1 MTLPDRDAARDWIG
15 RTVVDPDDA
24 EIGVCAA
31 LLADEATGQPEWM
44 YAERDEE
51 TVVVPL
57 LGATESGGRVQ
68 VTVTR
73 AAADGAPRFG
83 PARELSQSQE
93 ATLYRHYGIEYS
105 TTTSDSLLP
114 AVESESAEAAPTESS
129 ATQSPA
135 TESPATESGPTRTTP
150 AEAAPAAAVDRPM
163 ASGAVRRGRG
173 VAAAAAVL
181 AGLAAVVVVAVR
193 LRRGSTLEWGRL
205 LRRGAPPPRTAAQR
219 ALAGAAAARAR
230 AVQAVSAAGPVVE
243 ASGRL
248 AQRGASA
255 SARSARRAAGDAAQW
270 GRAASTTARSYT
282 DAASTAARTYADAAS
297 RAAGTYTDAAAA
309 RLVPL
314 LATTGQAAWRA
325 ARAGTDS
332 ALQATDA
339 ATLAVAAAVPRVAES
354 AVRAGQT
361 GLRAVLTVGAAAEA
375 VPEVIAETEERLE
388 KGWRR
393 VMGRLSLGLGFGV
406 GYVLGARAGR
416 DRYEQIK
423 QAAAGFME
431 RPEVQQALEQVRAAA
446 PAPLQGSIDKL
457 SGRAS
462 GTQRTSG
469 PQSTSADTVGVEAV
483 VIEEV
488 DVVVT
493 PPPPVSGTGG
503 PRGTGA
509 PVPDPLIPPAK
520 SSGDDPLGRP

>member
-1 MTLPDRDAARDWIG
+1 MTLPDRDAARDWLG
-15 RTVVDPDDA
+15 RTVVDRDGA

-31 LLADEATGQPEWM
+31 LLADEATGLPEWM

-57 LGATESGGRVQ
+57 LDATEDGDRVQ

-73 AAADGAPRFG
+73 ADADSAPRFG
-83 PARELSQSQE
+83 SARELSQDQE
-93 ATLYRHYGIEYS
+93 AALYRHYGIEYS

-114 AVESESAEAAPTESS
+114 TEAEPTGSAPDVAAPAEPEPTDVQPTEVEPTAAAPTAAAPTE
-129 ATQSPA
+129 
-135 TESPATESGPTRTTP
+135 
-150 AEAAPAAAVDRPM
+150 AAADATAVDATVGQPV
-163 ASGAVRRGRG
+163 ASGAAGRGRG
-173 VAAAAAVL
+173 VAAAVAVL
-181 AGLAAVVVVAVR
+181 AGLAAAVVAAVR
-193 LRRGSTLEWGRL
+193 LRRGSTLGLER
-205 LRRGAPPPRTAAQR
+205 LRRRRTPPPRSAARR
-219 ALAGAAAARAR
+219 ALAGTAAARAR
-230 AVQAVSAAGPVVE
+230 AVQAAAAAGPVAE
-243 ASGRL
+243 AAGRL
-248 AQRGASA
+248 AQHGASA
-255 SARSARRAAGDAAQW
+255 GARSVRRAAVEAARQ
-270 GRAASTTARSYT
+270 GRSV
-282 DAASTAARTYADAAS
+282 STAAV
-297 RAAGTYTDAAAA
+297 TYTDAATA

-332 ALQATDA
+332 VLQATDA
-339 ATLAVAAAVPRVAES
+339 ATLAVGAAVPRVVGG
-354 AVRAGQT
+354 AVRAGRT

-375 VPEVIAETEERLE
+375 VPEVVAETGERLE

-423 QAAAGFME
+423 EAAAGVME
-431 RPEVQQALEQVRAAA
+431 RPEVQQALERARTAA

-457 SGRAS
+457 SGRGS
-462 GTQRTSG
+462 GRQATSTG
-469 PQSTSADTVGVEAV
+469 TVGVEAV
-483 VIEEV
+483 VLEEV

-503 PRGTGA
+503 PLGTDA
-509 PVPDPLIPPAK
+509 PLPDPLIPPSK
-520 SSGDDPLGRP
+520 SGDDPTGRP

>member
-1 MTLPDRDAARDWIG
+1 MTLPDRDAARDWLG
-15 RTVVDPDDA
+15 RTVVDRDGA

-31 LLADEATGQPEWM
+31 LLADEATGLPEWM

-57 LGATESGGRVQ
+57 LDATENGGRVQ

-73 AAADGAPRFG
+73 DDADSAPRFG
-83 PARELSQSQE
+83 PARELSQDQE
-93 ATLYRHYGIEYS
+93 AVLYRHYGIEYS

-114 AVESESAEAAPTESS
+114 TEAEPTESAPDVAAPDMAAPDMAAPTE
-129 ATQSPA
+129 PEP
-135 TESPATESGPTRTTP
+135 TEVQPTEVEPTAVAPT
-150 AEAAPAAAVDRPM
+150 EAAADATAADATVGQPV
-163 ASGAVRRGRG
+163 ASGAAGRGRG
-173 VAAAAAVL
+173 VAAAVAVL
-181 AGLAAVVVVAVR
+181 AGLAAAVVAVVR
-193 LRRGSTLEWGRL
+193 LRRGSTLGLER
-205 LRRGAPPPRTAAQR
+205 LRRRRTPPPRSAARR
-219 ALAGAAAARAR
+219 ALAGTAAARAR
-230 AVQAVSAAGPVVE
+230 AVQAAAAAGPVAE
-243 ASGRL
+243 AAGRL

-255 SARSARRAAGDAAQW
+255 GARSVRRAAVEAARQ
-270 GRAASTTARSYT
+270 GRSV
-282 DAASTAARTYADAAS
+282 STAAV
-297 RAAGTYTDAAAA
+297 TYTDAATA

-332 ALQATDA
+332 VLQATDA
-339 ATLAVAAAVPRVAES
+339 ATLAVGAAVPRVVGG
-354 AVRAGQT
+354 AVRAGRT

-375 VPEVIAETEERLE
+375 VPEVVAETGERLE

-423 QAAAGFME
+423 EAAAGVME
-431 RPEVQQALEQVRAAA
+431 RPEVQQALERARTAA

-457 SGRAS
+457 SGRGS
-462 GTQRTSG
+462 GRQATSTG
-469 PQSTSADTVGVEAV
+469 TVDVEAV
-483 VIEEV
+483 VLEEV

-503 PRGTGA
+503 PLGTDA
-509 PVPDPLIPPAK
+509 PLPDPLIPPSK
-520 SSGDDPLGRP
+520 SGDDPTGRP

>member
-1 MTLPDRDAARDWIG
+1 
-15 RTVVDPDDA
+15 
-24 EIGVCAA
+24 
-31 LLADEATGQPEWM
+31 
-44 YAERDEE
+44 
-51 TVVVPL
+51 
-57 LGATESGGRVQ
+57 
-68 VTVTR
+68 
-73 AAADGAPRFG
+73 
-83 PARELSQSQE
+83 
-93 ATLYRHYGIEYS
+93 
-105 TTTSDSLLP
+105 
-114 AVESESAEAAPTESS
+114 
-129 ATQSPA
+129 
-135 TESPATESGPTRTTP
+135 
-150 AEAAPAAAVDRPM
+150 
-163 ASGAVRRGRG
+163 
-173 VAAAAAVL
+173 
-181 AGLAAVVVVAVR
+181 
-193 LRRGSTLEWGRL
+193 
-205 LRRGAPPPRTAAQR
+205 
-219 ALAGAAAARAR
+219 
-230 AVQAVSAAGPVVE
+230 VQAVSAAGPVVE

-446 PAPLQGSIDKL
+446 PAPLHGSIDKL

-462 GTQRTSG
+462 GT
-469 PQSTSADTVGVEAV
+469 QSTSADTVGVEAV